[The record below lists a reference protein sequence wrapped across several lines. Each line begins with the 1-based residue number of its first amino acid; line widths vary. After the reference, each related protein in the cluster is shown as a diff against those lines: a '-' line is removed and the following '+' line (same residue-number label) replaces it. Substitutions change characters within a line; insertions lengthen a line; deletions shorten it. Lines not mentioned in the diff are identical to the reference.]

1 MAFERELKRYLTFVR
16 LEKGLSSNTIEAYHI
31 DLKRYFD
38 FVHETSS
45 IQDVSGI
52 AVNHIEH
59 YLEELAALGL
69 GTASVIR
76 SLSSIR
82 GFHAFAVADQISDSN
97 PAMMIDIPKKMQ
109 RLPDVLDVDEIVRMI
124 GVHDRSTPVGK
135 RSAAIL
141 ELLYAT
147 GMRVGE
153 LCGLTTDRLFF
164 EVGLVRILGKGDK
177 ERIVP
182 LGGYAINAVNDWL
195 ENARPLFLK
204 HPERAKRAVFL
215 NQRGTPLSRM
225 SVWTIV
231 TDSAKDAGI
240 QKHVHPH
247 IFRHSCATHLLEGG
261 ADLKSVQEM
270 LGHASIL
277 TTEIYTHVDRSL
289 LQQTHKMYHPRG

>member
-1 MAFERELKRYLTFVR
+1 MALERELKRYLTFVR
-16 LEKGLSSNTIEAYHI
+16 LEKGLSGNTIEAYNI
-31 DLKRYFD
+31 DLKRYLS
-38 FVHETSS
+38 FVHETSA

-52 AVNHIEH
+52 AVNHIEN

-69 GTASVIR
+69 GTTSVIR
-76 SLSSIR
+76 ALSSIR
-82 GFHAFAVADQISDSN
+82 GFHAFAVADQMSDSN
-97 PAMMIDIPKKMQ
+97 PAMMIDIPKKMH
-109 RLPDVLDVDEIVRMI
+109 RLPEVLDVDEIVRMI
-124 GVHDRSTPVGK
+124 GVHDVTTAVGK
-135 RSAAIL
+135 RGVAIL

-164 EVGLVRILGKGDK
+164 EVGLVRVLGKGDK

-182 LGGYAINAVNDWL
+182 VGEFAIKAVNDWL
-195 ENARPLFLK
+195 ENARPLFMK
-204 HPERAKRAVFL
+204 QPELAKRSVFL
-215 NQRGTPLSRM
+215 NQRGKPLSRM
-225 SVWTIV
+225 SIWTIV

-240 QKHVHPH
+240 HKHVHPH